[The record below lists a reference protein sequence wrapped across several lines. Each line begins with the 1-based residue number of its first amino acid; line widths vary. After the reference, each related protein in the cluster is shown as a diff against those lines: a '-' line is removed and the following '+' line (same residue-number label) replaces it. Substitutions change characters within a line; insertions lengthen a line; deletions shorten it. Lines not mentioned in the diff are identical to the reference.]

1 MRSIADMG
9 YQQSSSS
16 IQLSTMAQITAT
28 KLESLNVL
36 KLYEHYGALERSLPL
51 LTVESQ
57 DLARAELE
65 QCAQIR
71 SEKIDRIYY
80 AIAAHEDA
88 LERIKKESELMATA
102 KKHHESQ
109 IKSLKGLI
117 SWLRRALP
125 VDSNKITGRNYQF
138 TLIKKKDLTVEL
150 SSTPEEWDEEE
161 QKQFCILQETTTTKH
176 IVVRSIGGELL
187 EEKTT
192 PSTKTELLP
201 NLDAIRNAYQT
212 GQHLPAGVKVVQEY
226 SIRTKRIY
234 SEPKV
239 DLDASE
245 YFGELL
251 PETGSSD

>member
-1 MRSIADMG
+1 M
-9 YQQSSSS
+9 
-16 IQLSTMAQITAT
+16 TQITQV
-28 KLESLNVL
+28 KLNELNVL

-51 LTVESQ
+51 LTPESQ
-57 DLARAELE
+57 ELAKAELE
-65 QCAQIR
+65 ACANIR

-80 AIAAHEDA
+80 AMAAHEDA
-88 LERIKKESELMATA
+88 LARIKQEGELISQA
-102 KKHHESQ
+102 KRHHESQ
-109 IKSLKGLI
+109 VKQLKGLL
-117 SWLRRALP
+117 SWLRRSLP
-125 VDSNKITGRNYQF
+125 IQENKITGRNYEF
-138 TLIKKKDLTVEL
+138 ALIKKKDLTVEL

-176 IVVRSIGGELL
+176 IVVRSIGGEIL

-212 GQHLPAGVKVVQEY
+212 GQHLPSGVKVVQEY

-234 SEPKV
+234 SKLKV

-251 PETGSSD
+251 PEVGCSD

>member
-1 MRSIADMG
+1 
-9 YQQSSSS
+9 
-16 IQLSTMAQITAT
+16 
-28 KLESLNVL
+28 
-36 KLYEHYGALERSLPL
+36 LERSFPL

-57 DLARAELE
+57 ELAKAELE
-65 QCAQIR
+65 QCARIR

-80 AIAAHEDA
+80 ALAAHEDA
-88 LERIKKESELMATA
+88 LERIKKESELIATA

-117 SWLRRALP
+117 SWLRRSLP
-125 VDSNKITGRNYQF
+125 ADSNKITGCNYQF
-138 TLIKKKDLTVEL
+138 TLTKKKESTVEI
-150 SSTPEEWDEEE
+150 SSSIEDWDEEE

-212 GQHLPAGVKVVQEY
+212 GQHLPSGVKVAQDY

-239 DLDASE
+239 DLAASE

-251 PETGSSD
+251 PEVGSAC

>member
-1 MRSIADMG
+1 M
-9 YQQSSSS
+9 
-16 IQLSTMAQITAT
+16 TQITAT
-28 KLESLNVL
+28 KLKSLNVL

-51 LTVESQ
+51 LTAESQ
-57 DLARAELE
+57 ELAKAELE

-88 LERIKKESELMATA
+88 LERIKKESELIATA

-138 TLIKKKDLTVEL
+138 TLTKKKELTVEV
-150 SSTPEEWDEEE
+150 SSGIEDWDEEE
-161 QKQFCILQETTTTKH
+161 QKKFCVLQKTTTVKH
-176 IVVRSIGGELL
+176 VMVRSIDGELL
-187 EEKTT
+187 KERIE

-201 NLDAIRNAYQT
+201 NLDAIRNAYQA
-212 GQHLPAGVKVVQEY
+212 GQHLPNGIKVTQDY
-226 SIRTKRIY
+226 SIRTRRIY
-234 SEPKV
+234 AEPKV
-239 DLDASE
+239 ELDASE
-245 YFGELL
+245 HLGEFL
-251 PETGSSD
+251 PETGSSY

>member
-1 MRSIADMG
+1 MTTA
-9 YQQSSSS
+9 
-16 IQLSTMAQITAT
+16 QLTQTNLA
-28 KLESLNVL
+28 KLNVL

-51 LTVESQ
+51 LTPESQ
-57 DLARAELE
+57 DLAKAELE

-80 AIAAHEDA
+80 AIATHEDA
-88 LERIKKESELMATA
+88 LERIKKESELIATA

-109 IKSLKGLI
+109 VKSLKGLI
-117 SWLRRALP
+117 SWLKRALP
-125 VDSNKITGRNYQF
+125 IDSNKITGRNYQF
-138 TLIKKKDLTVEL
+138 TLIKKKDLTVEV
-150 SSTPEEWDEEE
+150 SSSINDWTKKQQEE
-161 QKQFCILQETTTTKH
+161 FCIFQETTTTKH

-212 GQHLPAGVKVVQEY
+212 GQHLPSGVKVVQEY

-251 PETGSSD
+251 PEVGSSD

>member
-1 MRSIADMG
+1 M
-9 YQQSSSS
+9 
-16 IQLSTMAQITAT
+16 TQITAT
-28 KLESLNVL
+28 KLEKLNVL
-36 KLYEHYGALERSLPL
+36 QLYETYGALERSLPL

-57 DLARAELE
+57 ELAKAELE
-65 QCAQIR
+65 QCARIR

-88 LERIKKESELMATA
+88 LERIKKESELIATA

-125 VDSNKITGRNYQF
+125 TDSNKITGRNYQF
-138 TLIKKKDLTVEL
+138 TLTRKKELTVEV
-150 SSTPEEWDEEE
+150 SSSVEDWDEEE

-176 IVVRSIGGELL
+176 VVVRSIGGELL

-212 GQHLPAGVKVVQEY
+212 GQHLPSGVKVTQDY

-239 DLDASE
+239 DLAASE

-251 PETGSSD
+251 PETGSAY

>member
-1 MRSIADMG
+1 M
-9 YQQSSSS
+9 
-16 IQLSTMAQITAT
+16 TQITAT

-51 LTVESQ
+51 LTAESQ
-57 DLARAELE
+57 ELAKAELE

-80 AIAAHEDA
+80 AIASHEDA
-88 LERIKKESELMATA
+88 LERIKKENELMATA

-109 IKSLKGLI
+109 TKSLKGLI
-117 SWLRRALP
+117 SWLRRSLP
-125 VDSNKITGRNYQF
+125 VDTNKITGRNYQF
-138 TLIKKKDLTVEL
+138 TLSPKKELTVECS
-150 SSTPEEWDEEE
+150 SSTEDWDEEE
-161 QKQFCILQETTTTKH
+161 QKQFCIIQKTTTVTNV
-176 IVVRSIGGELL
+176 VVRSIDGELL
-187 EEKTT
+187 KEKTT

-212 GQHLPAGVKVVQEY
+212 GQHLPSGVKVTQEY

-234 SEPKV
+234 TEPKV
-239 DLDASE
+239 GLDASE

-251 PETGSSD
+251 PETGSTD

>member
-1 MRSIADMG
+1 M
-9 YQQSSSS
+9 
-16 IQLSTMAQITAT
+16 TQITTT

-51 LTVESQ
+51 LTAESQ
-57 DLARAELE
+57 ELAKAELE
-65 QCAQIR
+65 QCARIR
-71 SEKIDRIYY
+71 SEKIDRIHY
-80 AIAAHEDA
+80 ATAAHEDA
-88 LERIKKESELMATA
+88 LERIKKESELIATA

-125 VDSNKITGRNYQF
+125 TDSNKITGRNYQF
-138 TLIKKKDLTVEL
+138 TLTKKKELTVEV
-150 SSTPEEWDEEE
+150 SSGVEDWDEEE

-176 IVVRSIGGELL
+176 VVVRSIGGELL

-192 PSTKTELLP
+192 PVTKTELLP
-201 NLDAIRNAYQT
+201 NLDVIRNAYQA
-212 GQHLPAGVKVVQEY
+212 GQHLPRGVKVTQDY

-239 DLDASE
+239 ELDASE

-251 PETGSSD
+251 PEAGSSD

>member
-1 MRSIADMG
+1 M
-9 YQQSSSS
+9 
-16 IQLSTMAQITAT
+16 TQITAT
-28 KLESLNVL
+28 KLENLNVL

-51 LTVESQ
+51 LTAESQ
-57 DLARAELE
+57 ELAKAELE
-65 QCAQIR
+65 QCAKIR

-80 AIAAHEDA
+80 ATAAHEDA
-88 LERIKKESELMATA
+88 LERIKKESELIATA

-109 IKSLKGLI
+109 IKSLKGLV

-125 VDSNKITGRNYQF
+125 TDSNKITGRNYQF
-138 TLIKKKDLTVEL
+138 TLTKKKELTVEI
-150 SSTPEEWDEEE
+150 SSSIEDWDEEE
-161 QKQFCILQETTTTKH
+161 QKQFCVLQETTITKH
-176 IVVRSIGGELL
+176 TVVRSIGGELL

-201 NLDAIRNAYQT
+201 NLDVIRNAYQT
-212 GQHLPAGVKVVQEY
+212 GQHLPRGVKVAQDY

-239 DLDASE
+239 ELDASE

-251 PETGSSD
+251 PEAGSSD

>member
-1 MRSIADMG
+1 
-9 YQQSSSS
+9 
-16 IQLSTMAQITAT
+16 
-28 KLESLNVL
+28 
-36 KLYEHYGALERSLPL
+36 LERSLPL
-51 LTVESQ
+51 LTPESQ

-80 AIAAHEDA
+80 AIATHEDA
-88 LERIKKESELMATA
+88 LERIKKESELIATA

-109 IKSLKGLI
+109 VKSLKGLI
-117 SWLRRALP
+117 SWLKRALP

-138 TLIKKKDLTVEL
+138 TLIKKKDLTVEV
-150 SSTPEEWDEEE
+150 SSSIDDWNKKQQEE
-161 QKQFCILQETTTTKH
+161 FCILQETTTTKH

-212 GQHLPAGVKVVQEY
+212 GQHLPSGVKVVQE
-226 SIRTKRIY
+226 
-234 SEPKV
+234 
-239 DLDASE
+239 
-245 YFGELL
+245 
-251 PETGSSD
+251 

>member
-1 MRSIADMG
+1 
-9 YQQSSSS
+9 
-16 IQLSTMAQITAT
+16 MAQITST

-36 KLYEHYGALERSLPL
+36 KLYETYGALERSLPL
-51 LTVESQ
+51 LTPESQ

-88 LERIKKESELMATA
+88 LERIKKEGELMAIA

-150 SSTPEEWDEEE
+150 SSGIEDWDEEE
-161 QKQFCILQETTTTKH
+161 QKQFCILQETTITKH

-192 PSTKTELLP
+192 PVTKTELLP

-212 GQHLPAGVKVVQEY
+212 GQHLPYGVKVVQEY

-234 SEPKV
+234 SESKM
-239 DLDASE
+239 DLDASAH
-245 YFGELL
+245 FGELL
-251 PETGSSD
+251 PETGSPD

>member
-1 MRSIADMG
+1 MRSIADVG
-9 YQQSSSS
+9 YQQISNS
-16 IQLSTMAQITAT
+16 IHLSTMAQITAT

-51 LTVESQ
+51 LTAESQ

-88 LERIKKESELMATA
+88 LERIKKEGELIATA

-138 TLIKKKDLTVEL
+138 TLIKKKDLTVEV
-150 SSTPEEWDEEE
+150 SSTVEDWDEKQ
-161 QKQFCILQETTTTKH
+161 QKQFCILQETTTMKR
-176 IVVRSIGGELL
+176 IVVRSISGELL

-212 GQHLPAGVKVVQEY
+212 GQHLPNGVKVVQEY

-251 PETGSSD
+251 PEVGSSD

>member
-1 MRSIADMG
+1 
-9 YQQSSSS
+9 
-16 IQLSTMAQITAT
+16 MAQITAT

-51 LTVESQ
+51 LTAESQ
-57 DLARAELE
+57 DLAKAELE

-88 LERIKKESELMATA
+88 LERIKKESELIASS

-109 IKSLKGLI
+109 VKSLKGLI
-117 SWLRRALP
+117 SWLRRSLP

-138 TLIKKKDLTVEL
+138 TLIKKKDLTVEV
-150 SSTPEEWDEEE
+150 SSAIEDWDEKE
-161 QKQFCILQETTTTKH
+161 QEQFCVLQETTITKR
-176 IVVRSIGGELL
+176 IVVRSVSGGLL

-192 PSTKTELLP
+192 PSIKTELLP

-212 GQHLPAGVKVVQEY
+212 GQHLPNGVKVVQEY

-245 YFGELL
+245 YFGEFL
-251 PETGSSD
+251 PEAGSTD

>member
-1 MRSIADMG
+1 MT
-9 YQQSSSS
+9 
-16 IQLSTMAQITAT
+16 QLTQA
-28 KLESLNVL
+28 KLKDLNIL

-51 LTVESQ
+51 LTPESQ
-57 DLARAELE
+57 DLAKAELE

-80 AIAAHEDA
+80 AIATHEDA
-88 LERIKKESELMATA
+88 LERIKKESELITTA

-109 IKSLKGLI
+109 VKSLKGLI
-117 SWLRRALP
+117 SWLKRALP
-125 VDSNKITGRNYQF
+125 IDSNKITGRNYQF
-138 TLIKKKDLTVEL
+138 TLIKKKDLTVEV
-150 SSTPEEWDEEE
+150 SSSINDWTKKQQEE
-161 QKQFCILQETTTTKH
+161 FCIFQETTTTKH

-212 GQHLPAGVKVVQEY
+212 GQHLPSGVKVVQEY

-251 PETGSSD
+251 PEVGSSD